1 MIIVS
6 TPKGTN
12 HFYDLWKRSVD
23 GETTYTPIKINWY
36 EVPGKDEKWKR
47 AMIADLGPTR
57 FAQEYGCCEG
67 NTPLII
73 QNQSR

>member
-1 MIIVS
+1 M
-6 TPKGTN
+6 
-12 HFYDLWKRSVD
+12 D
-23 GETTYTPIKINWY
+23 GNTTYTPIKINWF

-47 AMIADLGPTR
+47 EMISDLGPTR

-73 QNQSR
+73 QNQSGKEYKCKIKDLFKKLNINK